1 MHTQRRNIN
10 QTLRQPNHSAL
21 RSRQSSIASDVDKH
35 TSRATSSKVL
45 TTAEEDELVRW
56 ITQLTTI
63 SYAPGF
69 RWYEKWLRNYGVS
82 VSKQLT
88 MMVLSVSPILQ
99 LHSNGSITSSHVI
112 LNQIWLSN
120 NEHEHEQEK
129 SLFLSFVFEK
139 FLLRLELFTNVRECN
154 TQTVT
159 YSM

>member
-1 MHTQRRNIN
+1 M
-10 QTLRQPNHSAL
+10 PPA
-21 RSRQSSIASDVDKH
+21 
-35 TSRATSSKVL
+35 
-45 TTAEEDELVRW
+45 
-56 ITQLTTI
+56 
-63 SYAPGF
+63 F

-88 MMVLSVSPILQ
+88 MMVLSVSPIQ

-120 NEHEHEQEK
+120 DEHEHEQEK
-129 SLFLSFVFEK
+129 SLFVSFVFEK